1 MSNSIKLN
9 DYQLNQIVNFYK
21 EYAEPTDN
29 DSILFRAKS
38 KDFSI
43 IIYKNLTCLFQGKN
57 AQDELNKWK
66 ENEEIQLDLF
76 NDEIELDIN
85 SNQAHIG
92 SDEVGCGDYFG
103 PVVVAASFVK
113 EIDIKYLKDIGI
125 KDSKQL
131 SDSDIIKLAPLI
143 KERVKTITFV
153 LSNKKYNE
161 LQEKGNYNLN
171 KIKAYLHN
179 FVLSKISKET
189 SFDKLVVVD
198 QICSEELYYKYLLD
212 YKSNDILR
220 NIHFET
226 KAENKYLAVACAS
239 IVARETFLKEIDK
252 MNEELGYKIILGA
265 SSKVDELAKKILD
278 EKGMDY
284 LKQFVKY
291 HFKNTQKILE
301 M

>member
-1 MSNSIKLN
+1 MSNSIKL
-9 DYQLNQIVNFYK
+9 DQSKLNKIVSYYT
-21 EYAEPTDN
+21 EYADSIDN
-29 DSILFRAKS
+29 DSILFKAKS

-57 AQDELNKWK
+57 AQEELNKWK
-66 ENEEIQLDLF
+66 ANEEIQLDLF
-76 NDEIELDIN
+76 DDEIKLDVN

-103 PVVVAASFVK
+103 PIVVAASFVK
-113 EIDIKYLKDIGI
+113 EIDIQYLKDIGI

-131 SDSDIIKLAPLI
+131 SDAEIIKLAPLI
-143 KERVKTITFV
+143 KEKVKTITFV

-189 SFDKLVVVD
+189 SFNKLVVVD
-198 QICSEELYYKYLLD
+198 QFCSEELYYKYLLD

-239 IVARETFLKEIDK
+239 IVARDTFLKEIDK
-252 MNEELGYKIILGA
+252 MSEELGYKIILGA
-265 SSKVDELAKKILD
+265 SNKVDELAKKILD

-284 LKQFVKY
+284 LKQYIKY